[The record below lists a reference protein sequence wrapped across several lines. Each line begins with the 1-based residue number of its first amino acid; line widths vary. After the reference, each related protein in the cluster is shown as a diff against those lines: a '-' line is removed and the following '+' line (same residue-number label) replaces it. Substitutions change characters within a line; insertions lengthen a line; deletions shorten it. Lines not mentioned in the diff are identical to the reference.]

1 MGTGVFGGML
11 ISTFVAT
18 IFVPMFFALVT
29 RSRRK
34 QDDRHAPD
42 IVPNADRNGVQE

>member
-1 MGTGVFGGML
+1 ML

-18 IFVPMFFALVT
+18 IFVPMFFTLVS

-34 QDDRHAPD
+34 REEP
-42 IVPNADRNGVQE
+42 RE